1 MKTDKSVLVVDDD
14 PAHREMLKTL
24 VSGWGYTVELASDGP
39 EGVDMI
45 KERPFDIV
53 LMDMRMIQMSG
64 MEALEAIK
72 EYNPSVPVIIMT
84 AYSSV
89 ETAVE
94 SLKKGAYDY
103 LTKPLDFEKLKLLLD
118 RIIENI
124 YLKQE
129 NLALKNS
136 LGKRFSREN
145 IIGKSK
151 KMTEL
156 LQTVEMAAPT
166 DANILISGE
175 SGTGKELIAEA
186 IHQNSPRQ
194 EFSFIK
200 INCAAITETLL
211 ESELFGHEKGAFT
224 GADKKRKGLF
234 QKADRG
240 SILLDEIGEMSL
252 AMQAKLLRV
261 IQEKEVTPVGGEKS
275 IPVDVRII
283 ASTNKDLKV
292 LAGTGDFREDLFF
305 RLNVV
310 SLSMPPLRER
320 PEDIPELAL
329 RFLETYAGKNNRRI
343 NGFTPEAMDAMIR
356 YEWPGN
362 VRELTNCVERAVV
375 LARHEN
381 LTLEDL
387 PFSKEESETPPP
399 GLTDFGDR
407 PLSEIEKQAVLSTLE
422 STKGNRSEAARR
434 LGITRKTLLKKLKQ
448 YNVD

>member
-1 MKTDKSVLVVDDD
+1 MKTDKNVLVVDDD

-24 VSGWGYTVELASDGP
+24 VSGWGYAVELASDGP

-45 KERPFDIV
+45 KEKPFDIV

-103 LTKPLDFEKLKLLLD
+103 LTKPLDFEKLKLTLD
-118 RIIENI
+118 RIVENI
-124 YLKQE
+124 FLKQE

-136 LGKRFSREN
+136 LGKQFSREN

-186 IHQNSPRQ
+186 VHQNSPRC

-224 GADKKRKGLF
+224 GADKKRMGLF
-234 QKADRG
+234 QKAPAGDTGKGGDPGGRGKKHSSGCADHCLEQQGSQSPCRDRG
-240 SILLDEIGEMSL
+240 FQGRSFFPAQRGF
-252 AMQAKLLRV
+252 
-261 IQEKEVTPVGGEKS
+261 PVH
-275 IPVDVRII
+275 
-283 ASTNKDLKV
+283 AS
-292 LAGTGDFREDLFF
+292 
-305 RLNVV
+305 
-310 SLSMPPLRER
+310 P
-320 PEDIPELAL
+320 
-329 RFLETYAGKNNRRI
+329 AGKTRGYSRAC
-343 NGFTPEAMDAMIR
+343 PSV
-356 YEWPGN
+356 PGN
-362 VRELTNCVERAVV
+362 LCPQKQPQDQRFHAGGHG
-375 LARHEN
+375 RH
-381 LTLEDL
+381 D
-387 PFSKEESETPPP
+387 P
-399 GLTDFGDR
+399 
-407 PLSEIEKQAVLSTLE
+407 V
-422 STKGNRSEAARR
+422 
-434 LGITRKTLLKKLKQ
+434 
-448 YNVD
+448 